1 MKPSVFSKRKIQIEL
16 PPPEVWTRLTDLAR
30 WPEWNPLCV
39 KIRVLAGGR
48 FEYSNGQ
55 HNISCEI
62 TELVEPTRFGF
73 IGRAF
78 GVTAMNSWRLQQF
91 GPTATLV
98 EVSEQ
103 MTGLLPFIFPKQFN
117 QKLSAG
123 LESWLSGLKQSFAK
137 DIEPK

>member
-1 MKPSVFSKRKIQIEL
+1 
-16 PPPEVWTRLTDLAR
+16 
-30 WPEWNPLCV
+30 
-39 KIRVLAGGR
+39 
-48 FEYSNGQ
+48 
-55 HNISCEI
+55 
-62 TELVEPTRFGF
+62 
-73 IGRAF
+73 
-78 GVTAMNSWRLQQF
+78 MNSWRLQQF